1 MKEVIEKIKDIDEL
15 IKLKINKL
23 NYYKVEEIFYIFAF
37 IFNPIPIILY
47 ITLIFYLFPFKLSFK
62 ILLTVL
68 IGVLFTTILKR
79 YFKRE
84 RPKDLYNRKY
94 DFRSVETNYSMP
106 SGDSLQ
112 SGLWAFI
119 VYLYFNNYF
128 LLFVVPLVMFSR
140 CYYYCHFFSDTLI
153 GSILG
158 MLLSCLVYGF
168 SKNI

>member
-1 MKEVIEKIKDIDEL
+1 MKEVIEKIKDIDES
-15 IKLKINKL
+15 IKIKINKL
-23 NYYKVEEIFYIFAF
+23 SYYKVEEIFYIFAF

-47 ITLIFYLFPFKLSFK
+47 IIFIFYSIPFRISFK

-68 IGVLFTTILKR
+68 LGVLFTTILKR

-84 RPKDLYNRKY
+84 RPKNLNNRKY

-119 VYLYFNNYF
+119 MVLYFDNYF
-128 LLFVVPLVMFSR
+128 LFFVVPLVMFSR
-140 CYYYCHFFSDTLI
+140 CYYYCHFLSDTVI

-158 MLLSCLVYGF
+158 MLLSYLVYGF
-168 SKNI
+168 SII